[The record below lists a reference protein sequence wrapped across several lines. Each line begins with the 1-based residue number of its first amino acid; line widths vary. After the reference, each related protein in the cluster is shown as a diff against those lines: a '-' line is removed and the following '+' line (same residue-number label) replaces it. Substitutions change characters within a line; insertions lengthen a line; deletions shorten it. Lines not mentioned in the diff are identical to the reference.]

1 METTLITFLIEGVNI
16 NHNNIWNDT
25 PLLLAIRYRQ
35 LGVIKLLL
43 KRPEIDLDTCKT
55 SHNKS
60 PRDLLNEKEIHLDL
74 INQTTTLSVDP
85 VQTLFTYLKSGNE
98 ETFLR
103 LV

>member
-35 LGVIKLLL
+35 LGVIELLL